1 MIRTL
6 LLYDGRMS
14 SAERI
19 ADNLCYL
26 IGNAMVSEI
35 TEAPEDLSP
44 YDGFCFVFNFYGAV
58 SAGRTRAYLAK
69 NRDAL
74 EGRRIIMVG
83 IGFSDLG
90 YTKYVSDSEQ
100 MTGISSISGIFISS
114 ESETIRIGYEISRI
128 LHEPVREVEE
138 HKLTERIETFIRQHR
153 SLALATAAAGY
164 LRCTP
169 LEYMYLDHVFYVIT
183 EGGFKFRGI
192 LENGDASA
200 VIYDERTDASD
211 RFVSLQILCK
221 AAPVPVGSDEY
232 YTAMAA
238 GGMTREKL
246 SAMPITLFL
255 LKIVP
260 LRYEYLDSDLMQEGY
275 DIKQILDTEYR
286 RKTWEAGAAYASSE
300 EAMEAAKA
308 SEKLKE
314 EAAQAENGPF
324 RIPDVPETED
334 GPEEALREAALGK
347 AEADIREDAGIV
359 VKEIFTEVEEEEEE
373 EEDSLPA
380 GAEAEEEIPGT
391 PEEEAPEEEEDGDS
405 PEEDYGRA
413 ELSDGYPEF
422 TEEPDDPADSD
433 DIAEDFVE
441 TDGQMPET
449 EPVRDGEEDLPG
461 TEEIWNEAKGFIRS
475 PEIDTEHLPK
485 IDMTV
490 LREMRDEDD
499 EGTEGV
505 YSIREEEEEEEQR
518 FGLAEL
524 EAMEEQEEEKSVSRR
539 RKKQRRKTA
548 EEELSED
555 DDFSDDDPAEA
566 DEDGKEDRKPRKAAP
581 ERRRRKKDRP
591 GFFSRLAGGIVS
603 LLKIEDNE
611 DDIVSPPE
619 EETAEEE
626 ADAEAEDPEETEEE

>member
-138 HKLTERIETFIRQHR
+138 HKLTEKIETFIRQHR

-200 VIYDERTDASD
+200 VIYDERTDVSD

-246 SAMPITLFL
+246 GAMPITLFL

-260 LRYEYLDSDLMQEGY
+260 LRYEYLDSDLMREGY

-334 GPEEALREAALGK
+334 KPEEVLREAALGK

-359 VKEIFTEVEEEEEE
+359 VKEIFTDVEE
-373 EEDSLPA
+373 EEDSLPDET
-380 GAEAEEEIPGT
+380 AEGEEIPGD
-391 PEEEAPEEEEDGDS
+391 PETEATGKADDGDS
-405 PEEDYGRA
+405 PEEDDEQA
-413 ELSDGYPEF
+413 EPAEGYPEY
-422 TEEPDDPADSD
+422 TEEPDDPGDYEESP
-433 DIAEDFVE
+433 EESGE
-441 TDGQMPET
+441 TDGQLPEAET
-449 EPVRDGEEDLPG
+449 VRNEEEDLPG

-475 PEIDTEHLPK
+475 PEIDTEHLPQ

-505 YSIREEEEEEEQR
+505 YSIREEEEEEEPR

-555 DDFSDDDPAEA
+555 DDFSDDDPAET
-566 DEDGKEDRKPRKAAP
+566 DEDGKEDLKPRKAAL
-581 ERRRRKKDRP
+581 ERRQRKKDRP

-611 DDIVSPPE
+611 DDIASSPE

-626 ADAEAEDPEETEEE
+626 ADAEAEYPEETEEE